1 MNPISAYIDAL
12 SKYFDYRGTVSRRE
26 YWMFIIAAIGVQVIV
41 LSVWLF
47 GSIIVRSA
55 NYHSS
60 TPARA
65 DYNFNF
71 EVFIDLIF
79 YLFAWY
85 SAIGLPGLALIA
97 RRLNDIGWSRRLS
110 LLVVM
115 FMIPIPPFIFV
126 LFAPIVFLYEHPFPL
141 VSFIALIP
149 ISVFGCVPSKKQ
161 VNDPSANEL

>member
-1 MNPISAYIDAL
+1 MNPVSAYIDSL
-12 SKYFDYRGTVSRRE
+12 RKYFDYHGRTSRRE
-26 YWMFIIAAIGVQVIV
+26 YWMFIIAAIGVQVIG
-41 LSVWLF
+41 LFVWLF
-47 GSIIVRSA
+47 GPKIVGSA
-55 NYHSS
+55 NHHSS
-60 TPARA
+60 MPASA
-65 DYNFNF
+65 DYNFSF
-71 EVFIDLIF
+71 EDFTYLIF

-126 LFAPIVFLYEHPFPL
+126 LFAPIVFMYDEVPL
-141 VSFIALIP
+141 VSFIASIP
-149 ISVFGCVPSKKQ
+149 ISVFGLIPGKKQ

>member
-1 MNPISAYIDAL
+1 MNPISAYIDSL
-12 SKYFDYRGTVSRRE
+12 RKYFDYHGTVSRRE
-26 YWMFIIAAIGVQVIV
+26 YWMFIIAAIGVQVIG
-41 LSVWLF
+41 LFVWLF

-55 NYHSS
+55 IHHSS
-60 TPARA
+60 MPVRA

-71 EVFIDLIF
+71 EVIIDLIF

-126 LFAPIVFLYEHPFPL
+126 LFAPIIFMYDEVPL
-141 VSFIALIP
+141 VSFIASIP
-149 ISVFGCVPSKKQ
+149 ISVFGLIPGKKQ
-161 VNDPSANEL
+161 VNELSSNEL